1 MIVSKAVTLAATC
14 DNIANLNRYCEQQT
28 LTIKRMEGKKISNQI
43 FLRTTAII
51 VALVGTV
58 GSLYFMF
65 SAGRKQ
71 NSIILLGLFTAWV
84 LSPFIGLFISNKIS
98 SRWTAPARTLL
109 YWLMI
114 ILTIGSLVS
123 YSGTF
128 NTPETKNAF
137 IFLIFPVISWLLIVI
152 VFLIARK
159 ISNKNLNS

>member
-1 MIVSKAVTLAATC
+1 MT
-14 DNIANLNRYCEQQT
+14 D
-28 LTIKRMEGKKISNQI
+28 KKNSNQS
-43 FLRTTAII
+43 FLGTIALI
-51 VALVGTV
+51 VALVGAV

-71 NSIILLGLFTAWV
+71 NSIILLALFTAWV
-84 LSPFIGLFISNKIS
+84 LSPFVGLFISNKIS
-98 SRWTAPARTLL
+98 NRWTVPARASL

-114 ILTIGSLVS
+114 ILTIGSLVA
-123 YSGTF
+123 YSGAF

-137 IFLIFPVISWLLIVI
+137 IFLIFPLISWFLIVI